1 MIQARIDE
9 DAVRNAASLVDR
21 PIIEFRGVEKIY
33 RSRRGAP
40 VIALEA
46 VDFTI
51 KPEEFI
57 AVVGPSGCG
66 KTTLLKILAGL
77 LSPSAGRVSLNG
89 EAILGPRP
97 DIGIV
102 FQSPLLLP
110 WRTVES
116 NVLLPAELLRMPL
129 QSARQRAGQ
138 LLEMVRLSGFE
149 SRYPRELSGG
159 MQQRAAIARALLAD
173 PSILLMDEPFGALDA
188 LTRER
193 MSVEIQDICLRARK
207 TVFFIT
213 HSIPEAVFLADRV
226 VVMTPR
232 PGKVTEVVTISL
244 PRPRSLDIMRT
255 SEFTDAAAHIR
266 HLLHVEA
273 VDS

>member
-1 MIQARIDE
+1 ME
-9 DAVRNAASLVDR
+9 S
-21 PIIEFRGVEKIY
+21 IIEFRGIEKVY

-40 VIALEA
+40 VVALEP
-46 VDFTI
+46 VDFGI
-51 KPEEFI
+51 KREEFI

-77 LSPSAGRVSLNG
+77 LPPSGGSVQLNG
-89 EAILGPRP
+89 ETILGPRR

-110 WRTVES
+110 WRTIEA
-116 NVLLPAELLRMPL
+116 NVLLPAELLGMSIPA
-129 QSARQRAGQ
+129 ARQRATE
-138 LLEMVRLSGFE
+138 LLTMVRLSGFE
-149 SRYPRELSGG
+149 ARYPRELSGG

-193 MSVEIQDICLRARK
+193 MGLEIQDICQRARK

-226 VVMTPR
+226 IVMTPR
-232 PGKVTEVVTISL
+232 PGKIADTVTISL
-244 PRPRSLDIMRT
+244 PRPRALDVMGT
-255 SEFTDAAAHIR
+255 PEFTEAAAHIR

-273 VDS
+273 VDA